1 MAQKDYYKTL
11 ELPRT
16 ATEQDIKSAYRRL
29 ARKYHPDVNQDNA
42 QATEHFKEISEAY
55 EVLGDKEKRLKYDQF
70 GSDWEK
76 YDKAGFSTSPSKSS
90 GNYTYDYTSPNGGFG
105 DIFDSIFGTTGNR
118 ARPRPGGGAA
128 SNPGPTVHTRAN
140 DFGFGRG
147 ATPRPQRGDDIE
159 QPLEVN
165 LEEAY
170 QGSTRQL
177 QVQSSELCSYCN
189 GTGMRTGQRCTVCSG
204 RGVVPRPKRLEV
216 RIPAGVDDGTKVK
229 VPGEGGPGV
238 SGGPR
243 GDLLLRVQVLPHPA
257 FVRKGPDL
265 HTTAT
270 ISLYTAILGGEIIVA
285 SPKGSK
291 FALNVPPETQNG
303 KIFRLTNQGM
313 PVLNAP
319 NSRGDM
325 FVKIEVTLPANLSDS
340 ERQLFQQLKDLR

>member
-1 MAQKDYYKTL
+1 MAQKDYYKIL

-29 ARKYHPDVNQDNA
+29 ARKYHPDVNQDNP

-55 EVLGDKEKRLKYDQF
+55 EVLGDEEKRVKYDQF
-70 GSDWEK
+70 GSDWER
-76 YDKAGFSTSPSKSS
+76 YDKAGFSASPSKGS
-90 GNYTYDYTSPNGGFG
+90 GNFTYDYTNPNGGFG

-118 ARPRPGGGAA
+118 ARPRPGGAA
-128 SNPGPTVHTRAN
+128 SNPGPSVHTRVN

-147 ATPRPQRGDDIE
+147 AMPRPQRGDDIE

-177 QVQSSELCSYCN
+177 QVQSTELCSYCN
-189 GTGMRTGQRCTVCSG
+189 GTGLRTGQRCTVCGG

-216 RIPAGVDDGTKVK
+216 RIPPGVDDGTKVK

-270 ISLYTAILGGEIIVA
+270 ISLYTAMLGGEIIVA
-285 SPKGSK
+285 SPKGNK
-291 FALNVPPETQNG
+291 FALNVPAETQNG

-325 FVKIEVTLPANLSDS
+325 YVKIEVTLPSNLSDT

>member
-1 MAQKDYYKTL
+1 MTQKDYYKIL
-11 ELPRT
+11 GLPRT
-16 ATEQDIKSAYRRL
+16 ASEQDIKSAYRRL
-29 ARKYHPDVNQDNA
+29 ARKYHPDVNHDNP
-42 QATEHFKEISEAY
+42 QATEHFKEVSEAY
-55 EVLGDKEKRLKYDQF
+55 AVLGDAEKRPKYDQF
-70 GSDWEK
+70 GSDWER
-76 YDKAGFSTSPSKSS
+76 YDKAGFSASPSRASS
-90 GNYTYDYTSPNGGFG
+90 GGNYTYDYTSPNGGFG
-105 DIFDSIFGTTGNR
+105 DIFDSIFGTTGR
-118 ARPRPGGGAA
+118 ARTRPGPA
-128 SNPGPTVHTRAN
+128 SNPGPSVHTRAS

-147 ATPRPQRGDDIE
+147 TAPRPQRGDDIE
-159 QPLEVN
+159 QPLEVS

-177 QVQSSELCSYCN
+177 QIQSTELCSYCN
-189 GTGMRTGQRCTVCSG
+189 GTGLRTGQRCTICGG

-216 RIPAGVDDGTKVK
+216 RIPPGVDDGTKVK
-229 VPGEGGPGV
+229 VPGEGGPGL

-243 GDLLLRVQVLPHPA
+243 GDLLLRIQVLPHPA

-270 ISLYTAILGGEIIVA
+270 ISLYTAVLGGEIIVA

-325 FVKIEVTLPANLSDS
+325 YVKIEVTLPSNLSEA